1 MQMIEILYLTCSLP
15 LLVEIPSTFLI
26 SVAVQKPNQVKITDF
41 GLAKLLDIGEGE
53 YTSAGGKVC
62 DHHCYLWQ

>member
-1 MQMIEILYLTCSLP
+1 MQMIEIVYLTCRLP

-26 SVAVQKPNQVKITDF
+26 SVVVQKPNQVKITDF